1 MYGPTETTIWSSTE
15 AGQRGRTVWSTSG
28 GPIANTQ
35 LYVLDEEQNPVPV
48 GMAGELWIGGEGVAR
63 GYWNRPELTAESG
76 AFAGASV

>member
-1 MYGPTETTIWSSTE
+1 MYGPTETPIWSSTE
-15 AGQRGRTVWSTSG
+15 AARGQDGVVSMGR
-28 GPIANTQ
+28 PIANTRF
-35 LYVLDEEQNPVPV
+35 YVLDEEQNPVPV